1 MFNKVTSIFLIF
13 LLCTNSVFAQPF
25 MLDSKTIKEDEE
37 VESVFTFKPVIYDHA
52 IESFKYKT
60 VFFPVSNMPPNLSM
74 SIIDELKSSEGF
86 LSGLYCF
93 SKTKYDG
100 IISRFKVKEREIQN
114 IIDTEREYCDN
125 EKEEILESCRK
136 KEDSLIE
143 KINKVEE
150 ENKDWEK
157 KYKSLEAKN
166 FWIQVGAG
174 VAVVGVSSF
183 AIYSLK
189 K

>member
-1 MFNKVTSIFLIF
+1 MFNKIIAIFIIF
-13 LLCTNSVFAQPF
+13 LLCANSVLAQPF
-25 MLDSKTIKEDEE
+25 MLDSETIKEDEE

-60 VFFPVSNMPPNLSM
+60 VFFPASNMPPNLSM

-93 SKTKYDG
+93 SKSKYDG
-100 IISRFKVKEREIQN
+100 IISRFKVKERERQD
-114 IIDTEREYCDN
+114 IIDAEREYCDN

-136 KEDSLIE
+136 KEDSLLA
-143 KINKVEE
+143 KINKAEE
-150 ENKDWEK
+150 EIKSWEK
-157 KYKSLEAKN
+157 KYKSLETKN

-183 AIYSLK
+183 AIYSLQK
-189 K
+189 